1 MQESNINVLMI
12 VRFFYPHLGGNENQ
26 AKLLSEYLSKI
37 YNVNI
42 VVLTSKYNKD
52 LKSNEYCSDFNI
64 IRLNHYIRKGNKYTF
79 SDFLSKV
86 YNKFTLLL
94 EEYTFQYS
102 IYKYLKRNIQ
112 NYDIIHVHQTSW
124 LSILPSYLGK
134 KSNKIVLIKEAT
146 LNGYEFLKYLY
157 LPKRLKN
164 LPINNSNFIGVS
176 ELIINNLLEQ
186 GVKQENLYYIPNGVE
201 LKTDVELSLQ
211 TKSNKKDYF
220 EILFVG
226 NFIQGPIKGL
236 DVLIKAIGVVFKSN
250 PNIQL
255 NILGKGDKSIYSKMI
270 EDLGIKNNILF
281 LGSQNSYDYYK
292 KSDIFVLPSRSEG
305 MSNSLLEAMSLG
317 LPCIATNVSGVS
329 DIIDDGEN
337 GFIVE
342 IEDYKDMADKI
353 IQLIENEEL
362 LKKFKNNSIQKI
374 KNKFSMEKIAE
385 MYYKL
390 YNSLIRNGN

>member
-1 MQESNINVLMI
+1 MK
-12 VRFFYPHLGGNENQ
+12 F
-26 AKLLSEYLSKI
+26 K
-37 YNVNI
+37 
-42 VVLTSKYNKD
+42 
-52 LKSNEYCSDFNI
+52 I
-64 IRLNHYIRKGNKYTF
+64 IRLNHYIRKGNKFDFSTF
-79 SDFLSKV
+79 LRKV
-86 YNKFTLLL
+86 YNKLTLLL

-112 NYDIIHVHQTSW
+112 NYNIIHVHQTSW

-134 KSNKIVLIKEAT
+134 KYNKIVLIKEAT

-164 LPINNSNFIGVS
+164 LPINNSNFIGIS

-201 LKTDVELSLQ
+201 LRTDAGLSLQ
-211 TKSNKKDYF
+211 TKSNKKDNF

-236 DVLIKAIGVVFKSN
+236 DVLIKAIGVVFKTCQ
-250 PNIQL
+250 NIQL
-255 NILGKGDKSIYSKMI
+255 NILGKGDKSIYNKMI

-305 MSNSLLEAMSLG
+305 MSNSLIEAMSLG

-342 IEDYKDMADKI
+342 IEDYNGMADRI
-353 IQLIENEEL
+353 IQLIEKEEL
-362 LKKFKNNSIQKI
+362 LYKFKTNSIQKI
-374 KNKFSMEKIAE
+374 KNKFSMEKIAK
-385 MYYKL
+385 MYYNL

>member
-1 MQESNINVLMI
+1 MQDSNLKVLMI

-26 AKLLSEYLSKI
+26 TKLLSEYLSKI

-102 IYKYLKRNIQ
+102 IYKYLKRNIE

-164 LPINNSNFIGVS
+164 LPINNSNFVGVS
-176 ELIINNLLEQ
+176 ELIIINLLEQ

-211 TKSNKKDYF
+211 TKSNKKDNF

-226 NFIQGPIKGL
+226 NFIQGSIKGL
-236 DVLIKAIGVVFKSN
+236 DLLINAIGVVFKTYQ
-250 PNIQL
+250 NIQL
-255 NILGKGDKSIYSKMI
+255 KILGKGDASIYNKMI

-342 IEDYKDMADKI
+342 IEDYRGMADKI
-353 IQLIENEEL
+353 IKLIENEEL
-362 LKKFKNNSIQKI
+362 LYKFKTNSIQKI